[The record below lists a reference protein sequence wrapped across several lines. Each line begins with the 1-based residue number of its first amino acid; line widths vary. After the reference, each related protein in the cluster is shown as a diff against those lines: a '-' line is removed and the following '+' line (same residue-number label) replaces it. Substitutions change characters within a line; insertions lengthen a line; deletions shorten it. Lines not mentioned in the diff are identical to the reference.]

1 MLQQS
6 IALIIIAIFVWR
18 LTVIRKTSQLS
29 RNEFRFWLSFWIVSA
44 LAIIFLKDIDKLT
57 SLLGFSSSGINFLLY
72 LAIII
77 LFYLIFRL
85 RLQILKMD
93 RDISRL
99 VEKIANQE
107 MRK

>member
-1 MLQQS
+1 
-6 IALIIIAIFVWR
+6 
-18 LTVIRKTSQLS
+18 
-29 RNEFRFWLSFWIVSA
+29 
-44 LAIIFLKDIDKLT
+44 
-57 SLLGFSSSGINFLLY
+57 LGFYSSGINFLLY